1 MANAI
6 QLFKI
11 LYKTQ
16 HKPVH
21 EVRLRSEENEL
32 NDKGGR
38 GGGTLSGGGG
48 WYFLR
53 YVQLQQSMSHVFSL
67 LGFCE
72 IAIDFRKFWSLIGNG
87 LL

>member
-21 EVRLRSEENEL
+21 EVRLRSEENEV
-32 NDKGGR
+32 NEKGKHGV
-38 GGGTLSGGGG
+38 GGGG
-48 WYFLR
+48 VLSKLSAAPTG
-53 YVQLQQSMSHVFSL
+53 YVRCF
-67 LGFCE
+67 
-72 IAIDFRKFWSLIGNG
+72 
-87 LL
+87 

>member
-21 EVRLRSEENEL
+21 EVRLRSEENEV
-32 NDKGGR
+32 NEKGKHGV
-38 GGGTLSGGGG
+38 GGVLSKLSAAPTG
-48 WYFLR
+48 
-53 YVQLQQSMSHVFSL
+53 YVRCF
-67 LGFCE
+67 
-72 IAIDFRKFWSLIGNG
+72 
-87 LL
+87 

>member
-21 EVRLRSEENEL
+21 EVRLRSEENEV
-32 NDKGGR
+32 NDKGG
-38 GGGTLSGGGG
+38 GEGGGG
-48 WYFLR
+48 WWYSLR
-53 YVQLQQSMSHVFSL
+53 YVQLQQGMADVFSIS
-67 LGFCE
+67 GFCD
-72 IAIDFRKFWSLIGNG
+72 IAIDFKKFLSLIQNG

>member
-21 EVRLRSEENEL
+21 EVRLRSQENEA
-32 NDKGGR
+32 NDKGGG
-38 GGGTLSGGGG
+38 GGGTLSGAG
-48 WYFLR
+48 YSLR
-53 YVQLQQSMSHVFSL
+53 YVQLLQGMADVFSV
-67 LGFCE
+67 LGFWG
-72 IAIDFRKFWSLIGNG
+72 IAIEFRKFCSLIGNG

>member
-21 EVRLRSEENEL
+21 EVRLRSEENEV
-32 NDKGGR
+32 NEKGKHGVGG
-38 GGGTLSGGGG
+38 GGGTLNVKCSSNRICQM
-48 WYFLR
+48 FLA
-53 YVQLQQSMSHVFSL
+53 F
-67 LGFCE
+67 
-72 IAIDFRKFWSLIGNG
+72 
-87 LL
+87 

>member
-21 EVRLRSEENEL
+21 EVWLRSEENEV

-38 GGGTLSGGGG
+38 AGGAVPSQVYAAPTGLCQM
-48 WYFLR
+48 FLA
-53 YVQLQQSMSHVFSL
+53 V
-67 LGFCE
+67 
-72 IAIDFRKFWSLIGNG
+72 
-87 LL
+87 